1 MAMCSVWRYDR
12 SDSIQAF
19 ELIWNLTQKELMV
32 QKYSQST
39 DLKRLLPEM
48 VLKAIGRII
57 KLAMQILI
65 IISGNQMLFYYFYKK
80 KIYTFNTCLC
90 SGFYLKNSSLENLN
104 VQNLLTLRPSK
115 MYTDAFVMFT
125 RTDLRK
131 YTLHRLLTSGSSS
144 MNGCHQNVFKQLI
157 KNITIIHK

>member
-1 MAMCSVWRYDR
+1 MCSVWRYDR

-57 KLAMQILI
+57 KLAMQIFI
-65 IISGNQMLFYYFYKK
+65 IISANQMLFDNFYKK
-80 KIYTFNTCLC
+80 K
-90 SGFYLKNSSLENLN
+90 K
-104 VQNLLTLRPSK
+104 
-115 MYTDAFVMFT
+115 
-125 RTDLRK
+125 K
-131 YTLHRLLTSGSSS
+131 YFQHML
-144 MNGCHQNVFKQLI
+144 V
-157 KNITIIHK
+157 